1 MNQALLH
8 GPGGEE
14 GQIGELSYSP
24 ALSVAAVS
32 QQKGQS
38 MKPGHRK
45 LFQASLKVTC
55 FSSPQVSHMTTPS
68 YLQGKLGI
76 LVQWC
81 AQEEEETS
89 YSEELAIDRKSVV

>member
-1 MNQALLH
+1 MNQVLLH

-38 MKPGHRK
+38 MKPGHGK
-45 LFQASLKVTC
+45 LFPGQPKSDMLLISSSQPHGHTQLPAREAGN
-55 FSSPQVSHMTTPS
+55 SSPVVCTGRRNK
-68 YLQGKLGI
+68 LQ
-76 LVQWC
+76 
-81 AQEEEETS
+81 
-89 YSEELAIDRKSVV
+89 